1 MTTYNKKRCVRR
13 ICSLLLA
20 VLTAALLCLPS
31 FADATVRPGDTVRVE
46 LYGSEL
52 GSTAIK
58 SIYIVPKS
66 RSGKLKLVSIRAHG
80 FDGASIV
87 STDNGSLIAA
97 FSKNTVL
104 PKGLLLSCEFIAEE
118 LGDDEIYFDIRA
130 KAVDSGGEHSV
141 QLSEPAARVYHI
153 GSIEDYD
160 VNGDGEVN
168 AVDLVRLMRI
178 IAGAVSGERG
188 DINGD
193 GVIDTLDLVR
203 LLHAIAVGI

>member
-1 MTTYNKKRCVRR
+1 M
-13 ICSLLLA
+13 
-20 VLTAALLCLPS
+20 
-31 FADATVRPGDTVRVE
+31 
-46 LYGSEL
+46 
-52 GSTAIK
+52 
-58 SIYIVPKS
+58 
-66 RSGKLKLVSIRAHG
+66 
-80 FDGASIV
+80 
-87 STDNGSLIAA
+87 
-97 FSKNTVL
+97 L

-153 GSIEDYD
+153 GNIADYD
-160 VNGDGEVN
+160 INGDGEVN

-193 GVIDTLDLVR
+193 GVIDTCDLVR

>member
-1 MTTYNKKRCVRR
+1 M
-13 ICSLLLA
+13 
-20 VLTAALLCLPS
+20 
-31 FADATVRPGDTVRVE
+31 
-46 LYGSEL
+46 
-52 GSTAIK
+52 
-58 SIYIVPKS
+58 PKS

-153 GSIEDYD
+153 GSIADYD

-193 GVIDTLDLVR
+193 RSDRYSRSGAAAARDRRRYMTR
-203 LLHAIAVGI
+203 CSSYRFLLSRQSG

>member
-1 MTTYNKKRCVRR
+1 MRR

-66 RSGKLKLVSIRAHG
+66 RSGRLKLVSIRAYG

-130 KAVDSGGEHSV
+130 KAVDSGVEHSV